1 MSAIQIEIKNCNNI
15 DLAVIS
21 LEERKLNIKFAPNGT
36 GKSTI
41 ARAMLLGLKGESS
54 LSELMPFKLRKENP
68 ENKQPEVKG
77 AEALKSIMCFNEE
90 YVSQF
95 IFKPNELLSNSFD
108 IFIRT
113 DAYKQKEQEIEELV
127 RNIKQ
132 LFSENQELESLIAT
146 LKEMGN
152 AFKLSK
158 TGLDKKSIGMRG
170 LSVGNKI
177 EHVPAGL
184 ESYTPFIQSQNSVNW
199 IDWQTNGYKFT
210 ELSDNCPF
218 CTSHT
223 ADKKEQI
230 KKVGQEYDKNTI
242 KNLIALIGIIEKLG
256 DYFSDK
262 TKNTLT
268 TITALKDGLETEH
281 ESFLAIVKKRID
293 DFTEKLEKL
302 RTLSAFQ
309 FKDGEKVAEKLPTYK
324 LDFQYFPEFEST
336 KMQDAIAPINA
347 SIDAV
352 IEQAGQLQGKIN
364 QQRSEMKETI
374 ERHQKDINEFLAY
387 AGYRYEV
394 EIAGEGEQAQ
404 LKLRHVDYGEHLSG
418 GNQHLSFGE
427 RNAFAIVLFMYE
439 CLAKKPDLI
448 ILDDPISS
456 FDKNKKYAILE
467 MLFRRKT
474 DSCLKNKTVLM
485 LTHDVEPV
493 IDTIKSLS
501 EMFNN
506 QTVASFL
513 KLIDDEI
520 TEIPIGKNDIQT
532 FAQICKS
539 ALDSN
544 KDDIIKLIYLRRH
557 YEIINDK
564 GDGYQVLSN
573 VLHKRERA
581 IDSREPKDSNDT
593 PPEMDGTRF
602 LDGCNQ
608 IRKKLANFVYS
619 DILIRVSDTDALKT
633 LYNASA
639 NGYEK
644 LQIFRLLELD
654 VKNSVIQKFISETYH
669 IENEFIC
676 QLDPA
681 KFDTI
686 PEYVITEC
694 DKLLHQS
701 MINDA

>member
-1 MSAIQIEIKNCNNI
+1 MSAIQIEIKSCNNI
-15 DLAVIS
+15 DFAVIS
-21 LEERKLNIKFAPNGT
+21 LEERKLNIKFSPNGT

-158 TGLDKKSIGMRG
+158 TGLDKRSTGMRVF
-170 LSVGNKI
+170 SAANKI
-177 EHVPAGL
+177 KYVPAGL

-199 IDWQTNGYKFT
+199 IDWQTKGYEFT

-218 CTSHT
+218 CTSHA
-223 ADKKEQI
+223 ADKKDQI
-230 KKVGQEYDKNTI
+230 KRVGQEYDKNTI

-262 TKNTLT
+262 TRNTLT

-324 LDFQYFPEFEST
+324 LDFQFFPEFEST

-394 EIAGEGEQAQ
+394 EIAGEGEQAK
-404 LKLRHVDYGEHLSG
+404 LKLRHVDHEEHLSG

-439 CLAKKPDLI
+439 CLSKKPDLI

-467 MLFRRKT
+467 MLFRR
-474 DSCLKNKTVLM
+474 DAEACLKSKTVLM
-485 LTHDVEPV
+485 LTHDVEPI
-493 IDTIKSLS
+493 IDTVKSLS
-501 EMFNN
+501 RKFGN
-506 QTVASFL
+506 QTSASFL
-513 KLIDDEI
+513 RLSSGEISESEIAKDDV
-520 TEIPIGKNDIQT
+520 QT
-532 FAQICKS
+532 FSQICKN
-539 ALDSN
+539 ALASE
-544 KDDIIKLIYLRRH
+544 KDDIVKLIYLRR
-557 YEIINDK
+557 YFEIADNK
-564 GDGYQVLSN
+564 GDAYQVLSN
-573 VLHKRERA
+573 LLHKGNDKERG
-581 IDSREPKDSNDT
+581 IDTREPKDAEDNH
-593 PPEMDGTRF
+593 PEMEFDKFER
-602 LDGCNQ
+602 GCAEISSHLNGFSYLQ
-608 IRKKLANFVYS
+608 LLN
-619 DILIRVSDTDALKT
+619 RVGDLNALRV
-633 LYNASA
+633 LYTASE

-644 LQIFRLLELD
+644 LQIFRLIGD
-654 VKNSVIQKFISETYH
+654 VENSVIQKFINETYH
-669 IENEFIC
+669 IENEFIS

-686 PEYVITEC
+686 PEYVVAEC
-694 DKLLHQS
+694 NKLV
-701 MINDA
+701 NGREE

>member
-21 LEERKLNIKFAPNGT
+21 LEEQKLNIKFAPNGT

-41 ARAMLLGLKGESS
+41 ARAMLLGLKEGST

-68 ENKQPEVKG
+68 DNKQPEVKG

-95 IFKPNELLSNSFD
+95 VFKPEELISNSFD
-108 IFIRT
+108 ILIRT

-132 LFSENQELESLIAT
+132 LFFGNQELETLITT

-158 TGLDKKSIGMRG
+158 TGLDKRSTGMRVF
-170 LSVGNKI
+170 SAANKI
-177 EHVPAGL
+177 KYVPAGL

-199 IDWQTNGYKFT
+199 IDWQTKGYEFT

-218 CTSHT
+218 CTSHA
-223 ADKKEQI
+223 ADKKDQI
-230 KKVGQEYDKNTI
+230 KRVGQEYDKNII
-242 KNLIALIGIIEKLG
+242 KNLIAIIGIIEKLG
-256 DYFSDK
+256 DYFSDEAK
-262 TKNTLT
+262 ERLRAI
-268 TITALKDGLETEH
+268 TILKEGIKKEH
-281 ESFLAIVKKRID
+281 EEFLVAVKKQID
-293 DFTEKLEKL
+293 NFTENLEKL

-309 FKDGEKVAEKLPTYK
+309 FKDSEKVVDILPAYK
-324 LDFQYFPEFEST
+324 LNLQFFSELKSN

-364 QQRSEMKETI
+364 LQRSEMRKVI

-387 AGYRYEV
+387 AGYRYAV
-394 EIAGEGEQAQ
+394 EIAGEGEQAK
-404 LKLRHVDYGEHLSG
+404 LKLRHVDHEEHLSG

-439 CLAKKPDLI
+439 CLSKKPDLI

-467 MLFRRKT
+467 MLFRR
-474 DSCLKNKTVLM
+474 DAEACLKSKTVLM
-485 LTHDVEPV
+485 LTHDVEPI
-493 IDTIKSLS
+493 IDTVKSLS
-501 EMFNN
+501 RKFGN
-506 QTVASFL
+506 QTSASFL
-513 KLIDDEI
+513 RLSSGEISESDIAKDDV
-520 TEIPIGKNDIQT
+520 QT
-532 FAQICKS
+532 FSQICKN
-539 ALDSN
+539 ALASE
-544 KDDIIKLIYLRRH
+544 KDDIVKLIYLRRH
-557 YEIINDK
+557 FEIADNK
-564 GDGYQVLSN
+564 GDAYQVLSN
-573 VLHKRERA
+573 LLHKGNDKERG
-581 IDSREPKDSNDT
+581 IDTREPKDEEDNH
-593 PPEMDGTRF
+593 PEMEFAKFER
-602 LDGCNQ
+602 GCAEISSHLNGFSYPQ
-608 IRKKLANFVYS
+608 LLN
-619 DILIRVSDTDALKT
+619 RVGDLNALRV
-633 LYNASA
+633 LYTASE

-644 LQIFRLLELD
+644 LQIFRLIGD
-654 VKNSVIQKFISETYH
+654 VENSVIQKFINETYH
-669 IENEFIC
+669 IENEFIS

-686 PEYVITEC
+686 PEYVVEEC
-694 DKLLHQS
+694 NKLV
-701 MINDA
+701 NGREE

>member
-1 MSAIQIEIKNCNNI
+1 
-15 DLAVIS
+15 
-21 LEERKLNIKFAPNGT
+21 
-36 GKSTI
+36 
-41 ARAMLLGLKGESS
+41 
-54 LSELMPFKLRKENP
+54 MPFKLRKENP
-68 ENKQPEVKG
+68 ENKQPEIKG
-77 AEALKSIMCFNEE
+77 ADALRSIMCFNEE

-95 IFKPNELLSNSFD
+95 VFKPNELLSNSFD
-108 IFIRT
+108 VFIRT

-132 LFSENQELESLIAT
+132 LFSGNQELESLIAT

-158 TGLDKKSIGMRG
+158 TGLDKRSTGMKG

-177 EHVPAGL
+177 HHVPSGL
-184 ESYTPFIQSQNSVNW
+184 ESYTPFIQSHNSVGW
-199 IDWQTNGYKFT
+199 INWQTKGYEFV

-218 CTSHT
+218 CTSH
-223 ADKKEQI
+223 AVDRRDQI
-230 KKVGQEYDKNTI
+230 KKVGQEYDKDII
-242 KNLIALIGIIEKLG
+242 KNLIAIIDVIEKLG
-256 DYFSDK
+256 DYFSDEAK
-262 TKNTLT
+262 ER
-268 TITALKDGLETEH
+268 LETIKTLKEGIKKEH
-281 ESFLAIVKKRID
+281 EDALATVKKQID
-293 DFTEKLEKL
+293 NFTENLERL
-302 RTLSAFQ
+302 RTLSVFQ
-309 FKDGEKVAEKLPTYK
+309 FKDGDKVAEKLPAYK
-324 LDFQYFPEFEST
+324 LDLQFFSELKSI

-347 SIDAV
+347 SIDKV

-364 QQRSEMKETI
+364 QQRSDIKKTI

-387 AGYRYEV
+387 AGYRYAVEV
-394 EIAGEGEQAQ
+394 AGEGEQAQ
-404 LKLRHVDYGEHLSG
+404 LRLRHVDHEEYLSG

-427 RNAFAIVLFMYE
+427 KNAFAIVLFMYE

-513 KLIDDEI
+513 KLTGNEI

-539 ALDSN
+539 ALYSD

-557 YEIINDK
+557 YEIIDDK

-573 VLHKRERA
+573 VFHKNEQP
-581 IDSREPKDSNDT
+581 IDTREPKNSDDNH
-593 PPEMDGTRF
+593 PEMEGAKF
-602 LDGCNQ
+602 SSGCIEICNE
-608 IRKKLANFVYS
+608 LANFSYQE
-619 DILIRVSDTDALKT
+619 ILTRVSDTDALKK
-633 LYNASA
+633 LYSISA

-654 VKNSVIQKFISETYH
+654 IKNSVIQKFINETYH

-676 QLDPA
+676 QFDPA

-686 PEYVITEC
+686 PEYVVAEC
-694 DKLLHQS
+694 NKLV
-701 MINDA
+701 NGKAD